1 MDLSLLARKI
11 ETGVELVDSYT
22 FNILHFGISYGR
34 EKFCSTG
41 PRTLSVLVLILAK
54 SFGLQSKQLKGGPYA
69 VATCK

>member
-41 PRTLSVLVLILAK
+41 PRTCHFSIN
-54 SFGLQSKQLKGGPYA
+54 FSKIIWSPEQ
-69 VATCK
+69 ATKRRPIRSCK